1 MRSPAEGDI
10 PMKENTIDSIGSR
23 GNGRIARS
31 FYRAHGMTFGEIIED
46 VVPYAKELGIEG
58 IFLGPILDALSYRSP
73 NRKDW
78 HGYDAVSRV
87 QISPQLGG
95 FVQFNRLMQVCR
107 KAKLKVAVDV
117 VPNHDSDQ
125 NPDYQSGA
133 KTYDWYEGTDGLPR
147 CGNFFGLGWLPRL
160 FLQDRQVFLSTQS
173 FTMALVAQFGDV
185 IKVLRRDHSDG
196 LAYPKEVARWTT
208 EFLASLGCGA
218 KIIDEKIIQLDEDLA
233 SDTGTQG
240 ETGYKPL
247 TMGNL
252 VSHNGAGVEMIRA
265 FWQEKTG
272 NKLTDKEAAA
282 QAKYEAALQHF
293 PSDLVRVCASL
304 NTLAD
309 KIGEDHI
316 NVDQLARMLADMPVY
331 RIYPEPGKAL
341 SQADCEVLAQ
351 TSLPD
356 WYKKGLTIGDPEV
369 VRAAEPIYALM
380 SAIFAKGV
388 EDRMFYRQTPLLSL
402 RDVGGAMDWSSMSV
416 ADYHVR
422 MERWSRLNPETWATT
437 DTHDS
442 KRSLVS
448 RSRLAACSWVP
459 ARYLAVLVALSEKAA
474 KYKPAGL
481 DWQVEDF
488 VYQTLISS
496 WPEVSLERLL
506 SKPSGEIG
514 YFVKAFREKCAE
526 TSWFHNNQQFEQEV
540 EHFVSAIC
548 TDRDFLDVMEPFCK
562 TVSQIGLNL
571 ALNQQLLKLFA
582 SPVAD
587 FYHGA
592 EGTDNV
598 WLVDPDNRLPQDY
611 KKLRRLLTG
620 IRFGAKVT
628 DQTKML
634 KLVWTVLQA
643 RKRFAKAMDSA
654 YEVIEVG
661 PGKLGIKRGRLVA
674 VMAIDPEVGD
684 VSNDGP
690 KGEILLSY
698 GRQVVKVVA

>member
-1 MRSPAEGDI
+1 
-10 PMKENTIDSIGSR
+10 MKHHMYAKTKTGAAVD
-23 GNGRIARS
+23 GRITRS
-31 FYRAHGMTFGEIIED
+31 YYRAFGMTFAEIREE
-46 VVPYAKELGIEG
+46 VVPYVKELCIEG
-58 IFLGPILDALSYRSP
+58 IFLGPILDALSYRSQ
-73 NRKDW
+73 NRKNW

-87 QISPQLGG
+87 RISPQLGG
-95 FVQFNRLMQVCR
+95 FEEFSKLMQACR
-107 KAKLKVAVDV
+107 DAGLKVAIDV

-125 NPDYQSGA
+125 NPDYQSGV
-133 KTYDWYEGTDGLPR
+133 KTYDWYKGANGQLR

-173 FTMALVAQFGDV
+173 FTLALAAQFGDV

-196 LAYPKEVARWTT
+196 LAYPKQAARWTT

-218 KIIDEKIIQLDEDLA
+218 TIIDEKIIQLDEDFA
-233 SDTGTQG
+233 SDTGTKG
-240 ETGYKPL
+240 ETGYKPK
-247 TMGNL
+247 TMGML
-252 VSHNGAGVEMIRA
+252 VCHNGAGVEMIRA
-265 FWQEKTG
+265 FWQKQTG
-272 NKLTDKEAAA
+272 NQLTDKEAAA
-282 QAKYEAALQHF
+282 QCKCEAALEHF
-293 PSDLVRVCASL
+293 PDDLKRVCASL

-309 KIGEDHI
+309 KMGEDHI
-316 NVDQLARMLADMPVY
+316 NVDQLARMLASLPVY
-331 RIYPEPGKAL
+331 RVYPEAGIDL

-356 WYKKGLTIGDPEV
+356 WYKQGLIVGDADFV
-369 VRAAEPIYALM
+369 QAAEPVYALM

-402 RDVGGAMDWSSMSV
+402 REVGGAMDWSSMSV

-422 MERWSRLNPETWATT
+422 MERWSRLNPQTWGTT

-442 KRSLVS
+442 KRSLIS

-459 ARYLAVLVALSEKAA
+459 ARYLAVLAALSEKATN
-474 KYKPAGL
+474 YKPAGL
-481 DWQVEDF
+481 NWQVEDF

-506 SKPSGEIG
+506 SKPSEIG
-514 YFVKAFREKCAE
+514 YFVKAFREKCVE
-526 TSWFHNNQQFEQEV
+526 TSWFSNNQQFEQAV
-540 EHFVSAIC
+540 EQFVFAIC
-548 TDRDFLDVMEPFCK
+548 TDRDFLNVLEPFCK
-562 TVSQIGLNL
+562 EVSEIGLNL
-571 ALNQQLLKLFA
+571 ALNQQLLKLIA

-592 EGTDNV
+592 EGTNNV

-620 IRFGAKVT
+620 IRNGAEVT

-643 RKRFAKAMDSA
+643 RKRFPNEMDSP
-654 YEVIEVG
+654 YEVIDLG
-661 PGKLGIKRGRLVA
+661 PGKLGIKRGRLV
-674 VMAIDPEVGD
+674 VMMAIDPEVGD

-690 KGEILLSY
+690 KGEFLLNY
-698 GRQVVKVVA
+698 GRQVVKLVG